1 MGAACTRADERV
13 AAAMGLVA
21 CATARFEAGHDVQM
35 AGLLAG
41 LPALCANGLL
51 TGLDKHLRLPK
62 GFYGALHIL
71 LLLGFMALGRIRRPE
86 GLRHFP
92 PGDSAGSSGWT
103 ASRKCAR

>member
-1 MGAACTRADERV
+1 MG
-13 AAAMGLVA
+13 MVA

-51 TGLDKHLRLPK
+51 TGLDKHLKLPK

-92 PGDSAGSSGWT
+92 PGELGNCLLYT
-103 ASRKCAR
+103 SRCV